1 MPLNNGNTANDEV
14 RGKEVAMWSGL
25 LVNLSSHRAQTLQ
38 PGPTRVEICPPAP
51 APRTNFLDRLLD
63 RLADWLGEGYH
74 RSLPADEED
83 SRPPAGITP
92 LSLVRLEFV
101 GALDDIQSRQ
111 AADLGVRIRRARS
124 LRELWHLRADVFNAI
139 SCHCDQNEARQRL
152 ARLNRHFPARA
163 PRSSFGGF
171 DVLAERP
178 VKR

>member
-1 MPLNNGNTANDEV
+1 
-14 RGKEVAMWSGL
+14 MWSGL
-25 LVNLSSHRAQTLQ
+25 LVNLSSHRAAQTLQ
-38 PGPTRVEICPPAP
+38 PGPTRMEICPPAP
-51 APRTNFLDRLLD
+51 RPRGSLMDRLLD
-63 RLADWLGEGYH
+63 RLADWLGDGDDRAPRRDLAEH
-74 RSLPADEED
+74 ED
-83 SRPPAGITP
+83 SRPPSGVTP

-111 AADLGVRIRRARS
+111 AVELSVRIRHARS